1 MKPFRMQNRYV
12 LCVRMI
18 VQARAVLVLKE
29 TLGQAFTGLSAI
41 AENRVTSLNS

>member
-18 VQARAVLVLKE
+18 VQARAVLVLE
-29 TLGQAFTGLSAI
+29 LPLLIHNIYEYLQLLLPGC
-41 AENRVTSLNS
+41 